1 MITYLIA
8 SLLVT
13 ATNAT
18 VTLPTIIVEAG
29 RIEKIETKSPSHI
42 KVISSKEIAD
52 SATKDIPSLLERVGG
67 ISVSNL
73 GSGNP
78 AMSQI
83 SMRGYGENGF
93 GRVKILVDGENLAN
107 PNLLS
112 PNYASILKTGIDSV
126 EILHGPQ
133 TVLYGDGASAGVIN
147 VKSFPS
153 DATIKSYIETSAGSD
168 AIVSFATGSRGAAD
182 DDESV
187 LYFADFSFGSSDGW
201 RDNSSYET
209 YNQHSGIKKEFTN
222 GSFLS
227 LSTFFNNS
235 SYELPGPLSKEYAF
249 HDRKKSFYGDRAKL
263 SSYGFNLGAKGVID
277 DENALMASVKFSHR
291 RSHFNNG
298 DYTDI
303 SGVKNLYSRDYLSN
317 LYTTDLSGQYVRNDE
332 FRLFENEFTS
342 GVFLQHSLLRSDS
355 VDIYPQWDLAYFSE
369 CDITRLTGGFF
380 AYDEI
385 KLTENI
391 SATIGGRAERDWN
404 DNNIARDSA
413 RAGNVFAYES
423 ALRYV
428 FEENSKI
435 FLRWCRFFRRP
446 FIDEYRWRNGTE
458 EGTTSP
464 EKGWNVESGFTIS
477 FFEEF
482 KGAFTAYLSECDNEI
497 FYNPYLMSNENA
509 AWKNRRTG
517 FDATIG
523 WEREKCSS
531 LDFSISAVDAKS
543 AGGEYKGKYIPGVP
557 RLQMN
562 LDGKIYITD
571 EVDIF
576 GSWRL
581 SGARYAI
588 SDFKNSNE
596 KLNSA
601 HIFRAGARYKPQHSI
616 LEGFTLT
623 FSVENIFDEK
633 YCDYAVA
640 SVISGRNAYYP
651 AIGRT
656 FLLTLRYDF

>member
-29 RIEKIETKSPSHI
+29 RIEKIEAKSPSHI

-112 PNYASILKTGIDSV
+112 PNYASVLKTGIDSV

-168 AIVSFATGSRGAAD
+168 AVASFATGSRGAAD

-187 LYFADFSFGSSDGW
+187 LYFADFSFESSDGW
-201 RDNSSYET
+201 RDNSDYEI
-209 YNQHSGIKKEFTN
+209 YNTQAGLKKEFEN

-227 LSTFFNNS
+227 FSTFFNNS
-235 SYELPGPLSKEYAF
+235 DYNLPGPLSKENAY
-249 HDRKKSFYGDRAKL
+249 HNPEKSFYRDHAKL
-263 SSYGFNLGAKGVID
+263 SSYGFNFGGKGVID
-277 DENALMASVKFSHR
+277 EDNVIKTSLKFSHR
-291 RSHFNNG
+291 RSHFTNG

-303 SGVKNLYSRDYLSN
+303 YGVKNLYSRDYLSN
-317 LYTTDLSGQYVRNDE
+317 LYITEFSPQYIRKDD
-332 FRLFENEFTS
+332 FKFFSNELTS
-342 GVFLQHSLLRSDS
+342 GVFLQHNFLKSDAI
-355 VDIYPQWDLAYFSE
+355 DIYPQWDWAYSSE

-404 DNNIARDSA
+404 RDNIAADGGRN
-413 RAGNVFAYES
+413 GNLAAYES
-423 ALRYV
+423 ALRYN
-428 FEENSKI
+428 FNKETKA
-435 FLRWCRFFRRP
+435 FLRWTRFFRRS

-464 EKGWNVESGFTIS
+464 EKGWNVESGVS
-477 FFEEF
+477 VRFFEEW
-482 KGAFTAYLSECDNEI
+482 KSSFTAYISETDNEI

-523 WEREKCSS
+523 WEREKFSS

-576 GSWRL
+576 GGWRL

-640 SVISGRNAYYP
+640 SVITGKNAYYP

-656 FLLTLRYDF
+656 FLLTIRHDF

>member
-29 RIEKIETKSPSHI
+29 RIEKIEAKSPSHI

-112 PNYASILKTGIDSV
+112 PNYASVLKTGIDSV

-168 AIVSFATGSRGAAD
+168 AVASFATGSRGAAD

-187 LYFADFSFGSSDGW
+187 LYYADFSFESSDGW
-201 RDNSSYET
+201 RDNSDYEI
-209 YNQHSGIKKEFTN
+209 YNTQAGLKKEFEN

-227 LSTFFNNS
+227 FSTFFNNS
-235 SYELPGPLSKEYAF
+235 DYNLPGPLSKENAY
-249 HDRKKSFYGDRAKL
+249 HNPEKSFYRDHAKL
-263 SSYGFNLGAKGVID
+263 SSYGFNFGGKGVID
-277 DENALMASVKFSHR
+277 EDNVIKTSLKFSHR
-291 RSHFNNG
+291 RSHFTNG

-303 SGVKNLYSRDYLSN
+303 YGVKNLYSRDYLSN
-317 LYTTDLSGQYVRNDE
+317 LYITEFSPQYIRKDD
-332 FRLFENEFTS
+332 FKFFSNELTS
-342 GVFLQHSLLRSDS
+342 GVFLQHNFLKSDAI
-355 VDIYPQWDLAYFSE
+355 DIYPQWDWAYSSE

-404 DNNIARDSA
+404 RNNIAADGGRN
-413 RAGNVFAYES
+413 GNLAAYES
-423 ALRYV
+423 ALRYN
-428 FEENSKI
+428 FNKETKA
-435 FLRWCRFFRRP
+435 FLRWTRFFRRP

-464 EKGWNVESGFTIS
+464 EKGWNVESGVS
-477 FFEEF
+477 VRFFEEW
-482 KGAFTAYLSECDNEI
+482 KSSFTAYISETDNEI

-523 WEREKCSS
+523 WEREKFSS

-576 GSWRL
+576 GGWRL

-640 SVISGRNAYYP
+640 SVITGKNAYYP

-656 FLLTLRYDF
+656 FLLTIRHDF

>member
-29 RIEKIETKSPSHI
+29 RIEKIEAKSPSHI

-112 PNYASILKTGIDSV
+112 PNYASVLKTGIDSV
-126 EILHGPQ
+126 EILDGPQ

-168 AIVSFATGSRGAAD
+168 AIASFATGSRGAAD

-187 LYFADFSFGSSDGW
+187 LYYADFSFDRSDGW
-201 RDNSSYET
+201 RDNSDYEI
-209 YNQHSGIKKEFTN
+209 YNTQAGLKKEFEN
-222 GSFLS
+222 ASFLS
-227 LSTFFNNS
+227 FSTFFNNS
-235 SYELPGPLSKEYAF
+235 DYNLPGPLSKENAY
-249 HDRKKSFYGDRAKL
+249 HNPEKSFYRDHAKL
-263 SSYGFNLGAKGVID
+263 SSYGFNFGGKGVID
-277 DENALMASVKFSHR
+277 EDNVIKTSLKFSHR
-291 RSHFNNG
+291 RSHFTNG

-303 SGVKNLYSRDYLSN
+303 YGVKNLYSRDYLSN
-317 LYTTDLSGQYVRNDE
+317 LYITEFSPQYIRKDD
-332 FRLFENEFTS
+332 FKFFSNELTS
-342 GVFLQHSLLRSDS
+342 GVFLQHNFLKSDAI
-355 VDIYPQWDLAYFSE
+355 DIYPQWDWAYSSE

-404 DNNIARDSA
+404 RNNITSDSA
-413 RAGNVFAYES
+413 RTGNIFAYES

-435 FLRWCRFFRRP
+435 FLRWTRFFRHP

-464 EKGWNVESGFTIS
+464 EKGWNVESGVS
-477 FFEEF
+477 VRFFEEW
-482 KGAFTAYLSECDNEI
+482 KSSFTAYISETDNEI

-517 FDATIG
+517 FDASIG
-523 WEREKCSS
+523 WEREKFSS

-576 GSWRL
+576 GGWRL

-640 SVISGRNAYYP
+640 SVITGKNAYYP

-656 FLLTLRYDF
+656 FLLTIRHDF